1 MTARQETLT
10 ACQGQPVL
18 VQLPLVPSY
27 ALTVHKTQ
35 ALSIKHV
42 VRGCLEGVFAMGQ
55 VYVLFSRV
63 TDPGHLEL
71 IGLPPEDILED
82 ICHAW
87 ERAGLD
93 VVECLRRATTVTNEW
108 VYSPT
113 GEGSIRNRL
122 KLRVIK
128 ETSVPVVL
136 KPLEH
141 IVNAQ
146 PRALAV
152 IRKLLDWISR
162 VDLASQQGLARPAFK
177 AVNGDP
183 IFPPEEE
190 QWWLTDFQ
198 QRKKP
203 EETAGDED
211 GPATDAEGE
220 DKSETDDEDPTS
232 EEDVTEQGDGP
243 TGRTFKAALAMWHKG
258 NA

>member
-1 MTARQETLT
+1 MGL
-10 ACQGQPVL
+10 
-18 VQLPLVPSY
+18 
-27 ALTVHKTQ
+27 
-35 ALSIKHV
+35 LS
-42 VRGCLEGVFAMGQ
+42 
-55 VYVLFSRV
+55 
-63 TDPGHLEL
+63 D
-71 IGLPPEDILED
+71 
-82 ICHAW
+82 W
-87 ERAGLD
+87 
-93 VVECLRRATTVTNEW
+93 
-108 VYSPT
+108 
-113 GEGSIRNRL
+113 EGSIRNRL
-122 KLRVIK
+122 KERVIK
-128 ETSVPVVL
+128 ETSVPVAW

-162 VDLASQQGLARPAFK
+162 VDIASQQGLPRPAFK
-177 AVNGDP
+177 AVDGDP

-232 EEDVTEQGDGP
+232 EEDVFEKGHGP
-243 TGRTFKAALAMWHKG
+243 NDPTFRPGPAQWLKG
-258 NA
+258 SV

>member
-146 PRALAV
+146 PKALAV

-162 VDLASQQGLARPAFK
+162 VDLASQQGLPRPAFK

-211 GPATDAEGE
+211 GPATDAEE
-220 DKSETDDEDPTS
+220 EEKDETDDEDPTS
-232 EEDVTEQGDGP
+232 EEDVVEKGHGP
-243 TGRTFKAALAMWHKG
+243 NDPTFEPALAQWHRG
-258 NA
+258 SA

>member
-1 MTARQETLT
+1 
-10 ACQGQPVL
+10 
-18 VQLPLVPSY
+18 
-27 ALTVHKTQ
+27 
-35 ALSIKHV
+35 
-42 VRGCLEGVFAMGQ
+42 MGQ

-63 TDPGHLEL
+63 TDPRHLEL
-71 IGLPPEDILED
+71 IGMPPENILED
-82 ICHAW
+82 VCHAW

-113 GEGSIRNRL
+113 GVESIRDRL
-122 KLRVIK
+122 KLRVLK

-141 IVNAQ
+141 IINAQ

-152 IRKLLDWISR
+152 IKRLLDWISR
-162 VDLASQQGLARPAFK
+162 VDLASQQGFPRPAFK
-177 AVNGDP
+177 TVEGDP

-203 EETAGDED
+203 EEIAGDED
-211 GPATDAEGE
+211 GPPTEAEE
-220 DKSETDDEDPTS
+220 ADKSETDDEDPTS
-232 EEDVTEQGDGP
+232 EEDVAIKCDAPRHDPSFHSGTPQW
-243 TGRTFKAALAMWHKG
+243 RKG
-258 NA
+258 SI